1 MPMSVNIVGRVRKL
15 LEGID
20 ASAVSDEEQL
30 TLTAQLEQLIAASA
44 SPYQEIVR
52 MGRSFQVTT
61 TTAVAAG
68 ITIPSTAGGL
78 SLYNNE
84 PDGGR
89 SYVIDFISANGVAT
103 AAASGCAALIAL
115 QGQVREAIP
124 TNSALIAKKLN
135 GLGGGTNDTKART
148 ILTGTALPAG
158 TGIAA
163 DWFFVGA
170 GIERARVASFPGG
183 GLYWAAEGRVICPPG
198 RYFSM
203 QVIADTAA
211 STFQLCIAW
220 HEKQLLLA

>member
-1 MPMSVNIVGRVRKL
+1 MDVKIIGRVRKL

-20 ASAVSDEEQL
+20 ASAVGDDEQI
-30 TLTAQLEQLIAASA
+30 TLTAQLEQLVALSAA
-44 SPYQEIVR
+44 PYREVTR
-52 MGRSFQVTT
+52 MGRAFQITT
-61 TTAVAAG
+61 TTAVAAAAA
-68 ITIPSTAGGL
+68 IPSTTGGL
-78 SLYNNE
+78 SLYNGE

-103 AAASGCAALIAL
+103 AAAAGHAQLLALI
-115 QGQVREAIP
+115 GQVREALP

-135 GLGGGTNDTKART
+135 GLGGGTNDTRART

-163 DWFFVGA
+163 DWFPVGA
-170 GIERARVASFPGG
+170 GLERAAAASLPGQ
-183 GLYWAAEGRVICPPG
+183 GLYWEANGRVIVPPG

-203 QVIADTAA
+203 QVLADTAG

-220 HEKQLLLA
+220 HEVQLLLG

>member
-1 MPMSVNIVGRVRKL
+1 MDVRVIGRIRKL

-20 ASAVSDEEQL
+20 AGSPGDEEQIAL
-30 TLTAQLEQLIAASA
+30 TSQLEQLVASGSA
-44 SPYQEIVR
+44 PYREITR
-52 MGRSFQVTT
+52 MGRSYQITT
-61 TTAVAAG
+61 TTAVAAAAA
-68 ITIPSTAGGL
+68 IPSTTGGL
-78 SLYNNE
+78 SLYNGE

-103 AAASGCAALIAL
+103 AAAAGHAQLLALI
-115 QGQVREAIP
+115 GQVREAAP
-124 TNSALIAKKLN
+124 TNSALIAKKMN

-163 DWFFVGA
+163 DWFPVGQ
-170 GIERARVASFPGG
+170 GLERAAASSLPGQ
-183 GLYWAAEGRVICPPG
+183 GLYWAAEGRIIVPPG

-203 QVIADTAA
+203 QVLGDTTA

-220 HEKQLLLA
+220 HEVQLALG